1 MNKMFTRSNFLF
13 KSKLNPLFRTSYFN
27 FQNKIIL
34 SKENF
39 FILNSP
45 TFNKVTLKSTPEN
58 PIKEKT
64 FYFGKL
70 KKFNKNRTNTKI

>member
-1 MNKMFTRSNFLF
+1 MFTKSKFLF
-13 KSKLNPLFRTSYFN
+13 KTASNFSNKFNNKFNNNLFLHTSFFN

-39 FILNSP
+39 NIVNTP
-45 TFNKVTLKSTPEN
+45 AYNKVSLKSTPDS

-64 FYFGKL
+64 FYFGI
-70 KKFNKNRTNTKI
+70 KIL

>member
-1 MNKMFTRSNFLF
+1 MFVR
-13 KSKLNPLFRTSYFN
+13 SKLLFNAKFNPLFRNTSFFN

-39 FILNSP
+39 SLLNTPSY
-45 TFNKVTLKSTPEN
+45 NKVSLKSTPEN

-64 FYFGKL
+64 FYFGII
-70 KKFNKNRTNTKI
+70 KIN

>member
-1 MNKMFTRSNFLF
+1 MFLR
-13 KSKLNPLFRTSYFN
+13 SKLLIKAKINPIFYTTSFFN

-39 FILNSP
+39 SLINTP
-45 TFNKVTLKSTPEN
+45 AFNKVSLKSTPEN

-64 FYFGKL
+64 FYFGNL
-70 KKFNKNRTNTKI
+70 K